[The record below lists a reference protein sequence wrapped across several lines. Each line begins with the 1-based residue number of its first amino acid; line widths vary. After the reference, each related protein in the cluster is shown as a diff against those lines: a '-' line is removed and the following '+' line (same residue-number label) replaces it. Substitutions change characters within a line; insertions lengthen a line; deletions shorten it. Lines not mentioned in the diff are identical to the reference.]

1 MLLVLRSLLFNTIF
15 YAGMLIWGI
24 GLAPLALISRDWSYW
39 ICKSY
44 VTFTFWIMKLL
55 CGLSVD
61 VRGPVPDGNVLI
73 AAKHH
78 SFLDILILADALPN
92 FKFIMKKELKW
103 APVIGFYAKQL
114 GCPPVDRGKKA
125 QAMTQMVGDLE
136 EGEGGLG
143 QVVIYPQGMRV
154 KVGDKVP
161 YKIGA
166 AFIYNRF
173 ELPCVPVASNVGVF
187 WGRLNIARRPGAAV
201 MEFLDPIP
209 PGLEKRQMLQAV
221 EDAIETRSDDL
232 IAQAQASLAR

>member
-1 MLLVLRSLLFNTIF
+1 MLLLLRSLLFNTIF
-15 YAGMLIWGI
+15 YAGMLFWGI
-24 GLAPLALISRDWSYW
+24 GLAPLAMISRDWSSW

-44 VTFTFWIMKLL
+44 VTFTFRVMKLI
-55 CGLSVD
+55 CGLSVE
-61 VRGPVPDGNVLI
+61 VRGAVPQGDVLI

-136 EGEGGLG
+136 EGESGLG
-143 QVVIYPQGMRV
+143 QVIIYPQGTRV

-161 YKIGA
+161 YKMGA
-166 AFIYNRF
+166 AVIYNRF
-173 ELPCVPVASNVGVF
+173 DLPCVPVASNVGVF
-187 WGRLNIARRPGAAV
+187 WGRLNIVRRPGVAV

-209 PGLEKRQMLQAV
+209 PGLEQREMLQAL
-221 EDAIETRSDDL
+221 EDAVETRSDEL
-232 IAQAQASLAR
+232 IAEAKASLAQ